1 MLKTAKFPAYWQ
13 NGVIKTKNSMGIM
26 TTDLSPSTK
35 EFLNY
40 CSPGKKV
47 VDIGCAFGAATFP
60 ALEKGAE
67 VIACDIGKEH
77 LDFIAES
84 IDPKVSDKLTLVHG
98 DFLKDLDIKPNSLS
112 AIHISQVIHFLTGD
126 QIETTF
132 KKFHEWLK
140 PDGKLYIVNMTTDLG
155 IYKQEEL
162 KNEIKAKKLRGEK
175 WPGEVNQRDFARE
188 EYVPQIPVLAHFFDK
203 EFLGE
208 LLEKRG
214 FSVENIEYFRF
225 DNIPEFYKTTG
236 KEYLATIAKK
246 C

>member
-1 MLKTAKFPAYWQ
+1 MMTTAKFPPYWQ

-35 EFLNY
+35 EFVKY

-77 LDFIAES
+77 LDFITES
-84 IDPKVSDKLTLVHG
+84 LDPKFCDKLTIVHG
-98 DFLKDLDIKPNSLS
+98 DFLSDLDIKPNSLS

-126 QIETTF
+126 QIEITL
-132 KKFHEWLK
+132 KKFHEWLQ
-140 PDGKLYIVNMTTDLG
+140 PDGKLYIVNMTADLG
-155 IYKQEEL
+155 IYKQNEL
-162 KNEIKAKKLRGEK
+162 KAEIQNKKLRGEK
-175 WPGEVNQRDFARE
+175 WPGEIKQRDFARP

-203 EFLGE
+203 DFLSE
-208 LLEKRG
+208 LLEKNG
-214 FSVENIEYFRF
+214 FSLEYIDYFRF
-225 DNIPEFYKTTG
+225 ENIPEFYKTSG
-236 KEYLATIAKK
+236 KEYLATVAKK
-246 C
+246 S